1 MKIKTKTK
9 GALTREKFYENVK
22 KKKEKEKNTK
32 KTKKGR
38 ILRKLSKNRF
48 EVNMKPGWTH

>member
-1 MKIKTKTK
+1 MKIK
-9 GALTREKFYENVK
+9 TREKFYENVK
-22 KKKEKEKNTK
+22 KKRKRKEYKKKN
-32 KTKKGR
+32 KKGR

>member
-22 KKKEKEKNTK
+22 KKRKRKEYKKNQKGPHTEKVVK
-32 KTKKGR
+32 KS
-38 ILRKLSKNRF
+38 L
-48 EVNMKPGWTH
+48 